1 MTAKKVIISTLNGGF
16 SKTYHDDKDLN
27 KFLKNIEEESIKLH
41 EYFYKIDK
49 RIDDENI
56 YNYKGKNFS
65 RILQDIENQLLM
77 NLYDYCSFK
86 KIKMSSLIFDG
97 IILLPRQQIDLN
109 DLQNYIFNKSGIPM
123 KVIIKP
129 FKDHYPQFGISNAN
143 LQEYEERYK
152 NKIYINK
159 K

>member
-1 MTAKKVIISTLNGGF
+1 M
-16 SKTYHDDKDLN
+16 
-27 KFLKNIEEESIKLH
+27 NIFIKLIK
-41 EYFYKIDK
+41 ELMMK
-49 RIDDENI
+49 NI

-65 RILQDIENQLLM
+65 RILQDIENKLLM

-109 DLQNYIFNKSGIPM
+109 DLQNYLIKKSGIPM

-129 FKDHYPQFGISNAN
+129 RKFI
-143 LQEYEERYK
+143 
-152 NKIYINK
+152 
-159 K
+159 